1 MMSTRVSPFTEPE
14 SDLLFVELSEEI
26 FRLEAE
32 LACFHELDALRRR
45 LRTPDEYLE
54 QIRIRRELL
63 SLLDTDIRIPDR

>member
-1 MMSTRVSPFTEPE
+1 MMPIAVLPFTGPE

-26 FRLEAE
+26 FRLEE
-32 LACFHELDALRRR
+32 DLARFHELGIARR

-63 SLLDTDIRIPDR
+63 SLL